1 MTDRSTVTATPPP
14 PLDLAEPGRV
24 ADHAF
29 APLLRALEHD
39 ASIDRRSASIDRLA
53 EPVGR
58 SALAP
63 MLRGRPLG
71 HALHPLLTD
80 LPLGCWTSAM
90 LLDAVGGRS
99 ARSAAR
105 RLTALGL
112 LGVAPAALSGLAEFD
127 AFERRP
133 DRRVATTH
141 AVANAIATGCQ
152 LLSWRAR
159 RRDRQRRGV
168 WWGLMGNSVA
178 AASGYLG
185 GHLAF
190 ARGVGVGD
198 DRSSTTQDR

>member
-1 MTDRSTVTATPPP
+1 MTDPSTLTPPP
-14 PLDLAEPGRV
+14 RLDPAEPSVV

-39 ASIDRRSASIDRLA
+39 ASIDGRSAAIDRLA
-53 EPVGR
+53 EPLGR

-63 MLRGRPLG
+63 LLRGRPLG

-90 LLDAVGGRS
+90 LLDAVGGRA
-99 ARSAAR
+99 ARPAAR

-112 LGVAPAALSGLAEFD
+112 LGVAPAVLSGLVEFD
-127 AFERRP
+127 ALERRP
-133 DRRVATTH
+133 DRRVATAH
-141 AVANAIATGCQ
+141 AVANALATGCQ

-159 RRDRQRRGV
+159 RRDRQVRGV
-168 WWGLMGNSVA
+168 WWGLVGNSVA

-198 DRSSTTQDR
+198 ERSSSVQDR

>member
-1 MTDRSTVTATPPP
+1 MTDSSTVTPPP
-14 PLDLAEPGRV
+14 PLDLSEPSAV

-39 ASIDRRSASIDRLA
+39 ASIDRRSAAIDRLA
-53 EPVGR
+53 QPLGR

-63 MLRGRPLG
+63 ALRGRPLG
-71 HALHPLLTD
+71 HALHPLMTD

-90 LLDAVGGRS
+90 LLDLVGGR
-99 ARSAAR
+99 AAR
-105 RLTALGL
+105 PAAQRLTALGL
-112 LGVAPAALSGLAEFD
+112 LAVAPAALSGLAEFD
-127 AFERRP
+127 ALERRP

-159 RRDRQRRGV
+159 RRDRQLRGV
-168 WWGLMGNSVA
+168 WWGLVGNSVA

-190 ARGVGVGD
+190 ARGAGD
-198 DRSSTTQDR
+198 DRARGLDATVAG

>member
-1 MTDRSTVTATPPP
+1 MTDPSAATPPP
-14 PLDLAEPGRV
+14 LDSAERV
-24 ADHAF
+24 MPVAEHAF
-29 APLLRALEHD
+29 APLLRVLEHA
-39 ASIDRRSASIDRLA
+39 ASIDRRSAAIDRLA
-53 EPVGR
+53 QPLGS

-99 ARSAAR
+99 ARPAAR

-127 AFERRP
+127 ALERRP

-159 RRDRQRRGV
+159 RRDRQLRGV

-190 ARGVGVGD
+190 ASGVGVDD
-198 DRSSTTQDR
+198 DRSSTAQDR